1 MPKRERIYRT
11 EGVILRRQDLGE
23 TDRLTTIYTREFGK
37 LRLVAKGVRRP
48 GSRKSGH
55 LEPFTR
61 AALLVARGR
70 ELDIITQAE
79 ALEDFSQIQTDLHRL
94 GQASYIAELIDRF
107 SVEEGEGNT
116 TLYQLLLRSLQRLT
130 NPELNSSSV
139 ILHFQLRLLDIAGYR
154 PDFFHCVHCEHEI
167 KPENQ
172 FYSFQFGG
180 VVCQESASGL
190 GDLQALGLGALKV
203 LRFYQKKSFSHAS
216 KPGVPEPVFVEIRD
230 LMDGYLTYILE
241 RRLNSPAFLRR
252 VEHLDLKNEEA

>member
-1 MPKRERIYRT
+1 MPNRERIYRT

-23 TDRLTTIYTREFGK
+23 ADRLTTIYTREFGK

-61 AALLVARGR
+61 AALLIARGR
-70 ELDIITQAE
+70 GLDIITQAD
-79 ALEDFSQIQTDLHRL
+79 ALEDFPALQADLHRL
-94 GQASYIAELIDRF
+94 GHASYLVELVDRF
-107 SVEEGEGNT
+107 SVEEGEGNPA
-116 TLYQLLLRSLQRLT
+116 LYQLLLRSLKRLT
-130 NPELNSSSV
+130 DPALNAGAV
-139 ILHFQLRLLDIAGYR
+139 ILFFQLRLLDIAGYR
-154 PDFFHCVHCEHEI
+154 PDFFQCVHCGSDV

-180 VVCQESASGL
+180 VICQEGSRGIHE
-190 GDLQALGLGALKV
+190 LQSLNLPALKV
-203 LRFYQKKSFSHAS
+203 LRFYQRNSFSQAS
-216 KPGVPEPVFVEIRD
+216 KPGVSDSVSVEIRD

-252 VEHLDLKNEEA
+252 IEHLDIDNTDA